1 MKQFFSDKDSD
12 ELIVFFCGWGMDER
26 PFSLFQTNKDVLF
39 LYDYENA
46 DINFDFSKYSKKYLI
61 AFSYGVFMSALCNLP
76 DFDLKIAIN
85 GTLKPIDK
93 TYGIPPKIFELTLN
107 NMTLETAV
115 KFRRS
120 LFRNEEDFQNFNK
133 NLPVRSLES
142 SLNELD
148 CIKKAAFSNQNLTT
162 GFDKIIVSKFD
173 KIFPTKNQLNFWG
186 ENENIV
192 QINAGHFLFYN
203 FKSFEDIINID
214 YK

>member
-1 MKQFFSDKDSD
+1 MKQFFLDKSSD

-26 PFSLFQTNKDVLF
+26 PFSFFKTNRDVLF
-39 LYDYENA
+39 LYDYENI
-46 DINFDFSKYSKKYLI
+46 DIDFDFSKYSKKYLV

-93 TYGIPPKIFELTLN
+93 EYGIPQKIFELTLN

-120 LFRNEEDFQNFNK
+120 LFLSEEDFQKFNK

-142 SLNELD
+142 SLHELD
-148 CIKKAAFSNQNLTT
+148 CIKKAAFDSKNLTMD
-162 GFDKIIVSKFD
+162 FDKIIVSKFD

-186 ENENIV
+186 EDKNII

-203 FKSFEDIINID
+203 FESFEDIIKLN
-214 YK
+214 